1 MTIREPLCL
10 GRGGAERVPGSVLI
24 VLPMPHST
32 DGLER
37 ARSARVGV
45 EWTSRVGGS
54 LRPLH

>member
-10 GRGGAERVPGSVLI
+10 GRGGAETVPGSVLI

-32 DGLER
+32 DGPR
-37 ARSARVGV
+37 MSTVGPRWV
-45 EWTSRVGGS
+45 EWTSRVGGY